1 MNRLVLALAPAM
13 FASALLQND
22 ARQIVDESQKR
33 TRSES
38 QRYEGSLVVT
48 DARGKRTEKRWRYE
62 RIGSHGN
69 SKSILRFTEPAEV
82 RGVALLV
89 VNHADRASDQWM
101 WIPELGRDRR
111 VALQDRS
118 TRFFGT
124 DFTFEDLEERDADQY
139 EYRLLGEETIGGTPA
154 WKIESKPKKS
164 SQYTHSYL
172 WIRKTDYAAARIE
185 NYKAAQLVRQLQYRD
200 IRAVSGIPTAHGLEM
215 HDLGRNSRTVLA
227 IENLQYNVNL
237 RQEDFTLQALRRGS

>member
-1 MNRLVLALAPAM
+1 MSSRLLLALVP
-13 FASALLQND
+13 FVLLAQD
-22 ARQIVDESQKR
+22 PRQIVEESQKR

-38 QRYEGSLVVT
+38 QRYEGSLSVT
-48 DARGKRTEKRWRYE
+48 DAKGKKTDKRWMYE
-62 RIGSHGN
+62 RLGSHGQ

-82 RGVALLV
+82 RGVALLI
-89 VNHADRASDQWM
+89 VNHPDRASDQWM

-124 DFTFEDLEERDADQY
+124 DFTFEDLEERDAGQY
-139 EYRLLGEETIGGTPA
+139 EYRLLGEEAMGGVPA

-164 SQYTHSYL
+164 SQYTHSYI
-172 WIRKTDYAAARIE
+172 WIRKTDYAPARIE
-185 NYKAAQLVRQLQYRD
+185 NYKGAQLVRQLQYGD
-200 IRAVSGIPTAHGLEM
+200 IRTVSGIPTAHRLEM

-227 IENLQYNVNL
+227 VEKLQYNVPVK
-237 RQEDFTLQALRRGS
+237 EEEFTLQALRRGA